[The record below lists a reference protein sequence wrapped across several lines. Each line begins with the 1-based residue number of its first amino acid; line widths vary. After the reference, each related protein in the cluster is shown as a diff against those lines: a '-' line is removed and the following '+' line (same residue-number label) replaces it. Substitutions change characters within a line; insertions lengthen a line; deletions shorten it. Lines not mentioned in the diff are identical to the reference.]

1 MVDIVNL
8 VNDLSPYGYVELVGQ
23 NNEKGYVVVMFD
35 VTTDLETLN
44 TITTT
49 YISTDF
55 PEIVSETLVDG
66 VYKLNRSHII
76 IE

>member
-1 MVDIVNL
+1 MVDTANL
-8 VNDLSPYGYVELVGQ
+8 VNDLSPYGNIELVGQ
-23 NNEKGYVVVMFD
+23 NNEKGYIVVMFN

-49 YISTDF
+49 YISADF

-66 VYKLNRSHII
+66 IYKLNRSLEIL
-76 IE
+76 